1 MLSGGGAL
9 PPVPGTNTL
18 TALLCAHDLGLVR
31 GERRLFR
38 AISFALNAGELLHV
52 EGTNGS
58 GKTSLLRVIA
68 GLVDAETGSV
78 SWQGQPI
85 RDIAQTYRGE
95 LVWLGHKVGCK
106 LDLTLL
112 ENLRF
117 EHALR
122 RSSAQPLGEVL
133 ERLRLSLLTPLPM
146 RALSAGQ
153 QRRVALARLLL
164 SGARLWLLD
173 EPFTNLDRDGR
184 TLVRELI
191 AEHLRGGGLCVA
203 ASHQPLDTGGPEQR
217 LALA

>member
-1 MLSGGGAL
+1 MPRA
-9 PPVPGTNTL
+9 NTL
-18 TALLCAHDLGLVR
+18 TALLLADDIGLIR
-31 GERRLFR
+31 GERRLFGG
-38 AISFALNAGELLHV
+38 ISFALNTGELLHV
-52 EGTNGS
+52 EGPNGS

-68 GLVDAETGSV
+68 GLVDAETGRV
-78 SWQGQPI
+78 SWQGRPI

-117 EHALR
+117 EQALR
-122 RSSAQPLGEVL
+122 PSSARSIGDVL
-133 ERLRLSLLTPLPM
+133 DRLRLSSVTPLPM

-164 SGARLWLLD
+164 SEARLWLLD
-173 EPFTNLDRDGR
+173 EPFTNLDREGR
-184 TLVRELI
+184 RLVRELV
-191 AEHLRGGGLCVA
+191 AEHLGRGGLCIA
-203 ASHQPLDTGGPEQR
+203 ASHQPLDIDAPQQR